1 MPQSNSEL
9 RLQKISVH
17 YVLADKYAANQR
29 RGQLRIA
36 VLAGDF
42 WETLYLHYTFGCC
55 IVQLGLVISRQNA
68 NVLTV
73 IGNARLIWLKTLQY

>member
-9 RLQKISVH
+9 RLQKTSVH
-17 YVLADKYAANQR
+17 YVLADMYAANQR

-42 WETLYLHYTFGCC
+42 WETLIL
-55 IVQLGLVISRQNA
+55 SA
-68 NVLTV
+68 
-73 IGNARLIWLKTLQY
+73 AA